1 MKSGEGISKGVG
13 ACQEALQRLL
23 DGKPFYARA
32 CRARPIQTYREH
44 RQS

>member
-23 DGKPFYARA
+23 DGKPL
-32 CRARPIQTYREH
+32 CP
-44 RQS
+44 SM